1 MTWADCENAWKRQGV
16 QPAGAAELAALEA
29 GFESERRKLARAR
42 FVRRVVEGSMG
53 PVVCLGLVAAWWIT
67 GRGGWP
73 TLAAVLLILGGFAAV
88 WFASSRRRRS
98 LPGPEAPLLVKVEA
112 DIADLQRQRRQ
123 LLTMRTWHFG
133 PVYAALLLIPFVLA
147 LKSGAQFAVAFAIY
161 YAAMTLLCWAHNR
174 VEVRRRIDPRLDE
187 LEKLRDGLAAGA

>member
-1 MTWADCENAWKRQGV
+1 MNWADCENAWKRQGV

-29 GFESERRKLARAR
+29 GFESERRKMARAR

-53 PVVCLGLVAAWWIT
+53 PIVCLGLGAAWWIT
-67 GRGGWP
+67 GRGGLA

-88 WFASSRRRRS
+88 WFADSRCRRS
-98 LPGPEAPLLVKVEA
+98 APGPEAPLLVKVEA
-112 DIADLQRQRRQ
+112 DIADLQRQRRR

-133 PVYAALLLIPFVLA
+133 PVYAALLLVPFVLA

-161 YAAMTLLCWAHNR
+161 YAAMTLLSWAHNR
-174 VEVRRRIDPRLDE
+174 LEVRRRLDPRLDD
-187 LEKLRDGLAAGA
+187 LEKLHDGLAARA